1 MQLVNTK
8 SLKNNNKRTQILL
21 SYSNCEFVAFKIK
34 FKIDCKPIPFNN
46 SLTYLEELGIKGF
59 HVIYLFFLSNCSLKF
74 KFNSF
79 SFKRW
84 SQIYKTASKFECTYL
99 SDGLALNSHHQNLVP
114 NFT

>member
-21 SYSNCEFVAFKIK
+21 SYSNYECVAFKIK

-59 HVIYLFFLSNCSLKF
+59 HVIFCQIFFLNLNLIRLVSRDGPKF
-74 KFNSF
+74 ISIDGIIEPPPNLNVH
-79 SFKRW
+79 RW
-84 SQIYKTASKFECTYL
+84 VGT
-99 SDGLALNSHHQNLVP
+99 
-114 NFT
+114 